1 MGRKQTVKPVEET
14 PWVEGDPAKKIS
26 LNVPFPE
33 PLHLQLDYLVKHRA
47 IGSKSA
53 FIRDAVAAACTEEI
67 RKLWRVR
74 EAVRRMDEG
83 EKK

>member
-1 MGRKQTVKPVEET
+1 MPRAKESELVEET
-14 PWVEGDPAKKIS
+14 PWDQGDPSKKIS

-33 PLHLQLDYLVKHRA
+33 PLMMQMDYLIQHRA
-47 IGSKSA
+47 IGSKSS
-53 FIRDAVAAACTEEI
+53 FIRDAVAAACTEEV

-83 EKK
+83 EKG

>member
-1 MGRKQTVKPVEET
+1 MARKKAANPVEET
-14 PWVEGDPAKKIS
+14 PWNEGDPSKKVS

-33 PLHLQLDYLVKHRA
+33 PLHMQLDYLLKNRA
-47 IGSKSA
+47 IMSKSS

-67 RKLWRVR
+67 RKLWRVK

>member
-1 MGRKQTVKPVEET
+1 MARAKAVKQVEET
-14 PWVEGDPAKKIS
+14 PWNDGDPSKKIS

-33 PLHLQLDYLVKHRA
+33 PLHLQLDYLLKNRA
-47 IGSKSA
+47 ITSKSS

-83 EKK
+83 EKR